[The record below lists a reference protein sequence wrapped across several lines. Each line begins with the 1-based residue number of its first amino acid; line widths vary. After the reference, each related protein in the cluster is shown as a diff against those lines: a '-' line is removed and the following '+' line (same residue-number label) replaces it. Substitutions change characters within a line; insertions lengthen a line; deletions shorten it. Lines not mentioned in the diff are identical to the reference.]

1 MSKTGL
7 SIVDDMIEVVLDFYK
22 QVGRTDKDGDEYGVT
37 NLWNEYTV
45 KEFETAY
52 TVAILYS
59 KILDNPYL
67 LHIFD
72 FEKVQNF
79 EIYGCTNYKAK
90 GIISS
95 IYDENFGDSYIPL
108 KECIED
114 VHSHYVPTVTKD
126 QFDAWVKIMIEKKL
140 CTDEQLMDAL
150 SLVHFPEEEI
160 TLH

>member
-7 SIVDDMIEVVLDFYK
+7 SIVDDMIDVVLDFYK
-22 QVGRTDKDGDEYGVT
+22 RVGRTDKDGDEYGVT

-45 KEFETAY
+45 KEFETVY
-52 TVAILYS
+52 TVATLYT
-59 KILDNPYL
+59 KIMENPYL

-72 FEKVQNF
+72 IEKIKNF
-79 EIYGCTNYKAK
+79 DIYGITKYKAN

-95 IYDENFGDSYIPL
+95 IYHKNFGDSYIPL

-114 VHSHYVPTVTKD
+114 VHSHYVPTVTKAE
-126 QFDAWVKIMIEKKL
+126 FDEWVKIMIEKKL
-140 CTDEQLMDAL
+140 ITDEQLMDAI
-150 SLVHFPEEEI
+150 SLVYFPEDEL